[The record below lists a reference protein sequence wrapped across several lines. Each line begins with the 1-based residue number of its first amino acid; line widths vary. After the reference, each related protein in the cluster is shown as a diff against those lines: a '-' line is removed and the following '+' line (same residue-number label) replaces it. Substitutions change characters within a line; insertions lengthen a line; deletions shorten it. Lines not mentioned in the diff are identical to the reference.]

1 MKGAQY
7 VTITK
12 LAKLAGTTRPTIYKY
27 FEKKG
32 YDKTNINESVVK
44 DVVDHF
50 SKRIKSNQKI
60 RSASKKSSV
69 SPKFKSKKLSSEEK
83 ETVKERLL
91 NAKNDYNF
99 NTSIITR
106 LKNEIDEYVNENNC
120 TTFENHSGGT
130 TAIPQI
136 KQLENYI
143 KLNIALNKTI
153 QELEQ
158 VLDIIRLSGLD
169 EDDPFA
175 VS

>member
-1 MKGAQY
+1 M
-7 VTITK
+7 TITK

-44 DVVDHF
+44 DVIEHF
-50 SKRIKSNQKI
+50 SKRTKSSQKI
-60 RSASKKSSV
+60 KTANRKSAV
-69 SPKFKSKKLSSEEK
+69 SPKFKTKKLSDDEK
-83 ETVKERLL
+83 ETVRERLI
-91 NAKNDYNF
+91 NAKSDYNF
-99 NTSIITR
+99 NASIIAR

-130 TAIPQI
+130 SSIPQI

-158 VLDIIRLSGLD
+158 TLDIIRLSSSN

>member
-1 MKGAQY
+1 M
-7 VTITK
+7 TITK

-32 YDKTNINESVVK
+32 YDKKNINENVIR
-44 DVVDHF
+44 DVIDHF
-50 SKRIKSNQKI
+50 SKRTESNKKLKSTCK
-60 RSASKKSSV
+60 RSSV
-69 SPKFKSKKLSSEEK
+69 SPRFKAKNLTEEEK

-91 NAKNDYNF
+91 NAKNDYNY
-99 NTSIITR
+99 NAKIISR
-106 LKNEIDEYVNENNC
+106 LKNEIDEYVEEKNC

-130 TAIPQI
+130 SAIPQI
-136 KQLENYI
+136 KQLENYM

-158 VLDIIRLSGLD
+158 ALDIIRLASVK

>member
-1 MKGAQY
+1 M
-7 VTITK
+7 TITK

-44 DVVDHF
+44 DVIEHF
-50 SKRIKSNQKI
+50 SKRKKSSQKIKSTN
-60 RSASKKSSV
+60 KKSSV
-69 SPKFKSKKLSSEEK
+69 SPKFKTRKLSDDEK
-83 ETVKERLL
+83 ETVRERLI
-91 NAKNDYNF
+91 NAKSDYNF
-99 NTSIITR
+99 NASIIAR
-106 LKNEIDEYVNENNC
+106 LKNEIDEYVSENNC
-120 TTFENHSGGT
+120 TTFENHAGGT
-130 TAIPQI
+130 SSIPQI

-158 VLDIIRLSGLD
+158 TLDIIRLSSVS